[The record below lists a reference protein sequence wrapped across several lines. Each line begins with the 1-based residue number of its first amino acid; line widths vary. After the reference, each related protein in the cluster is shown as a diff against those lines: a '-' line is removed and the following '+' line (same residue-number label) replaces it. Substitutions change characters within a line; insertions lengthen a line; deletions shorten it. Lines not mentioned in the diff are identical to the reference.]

1 MSVRPHD
8 RFGAEI
14 TLRPDDVADYARRA
28 GDLNPIHHDPAYAAG
43 TRFARPIASGAQTTG
58 LLMGLTATHF
68 SRGTAMLGLDFW
80 FRFRRPVFADE
91 TVRLEWLVVAVR
103 RAPRLGGAIVELRGR
118 LRNAAGET
126 YEHGG
131 PRDGPPS
138 PPTSVAPGEP
148 GALLYTLLDTRS
160 SSSGSVRPRGVDG
173 TVPAGRAPIRR

>member
-1 MSVRPHD
+1 
-8 RFGAEI
+8 
-14 TLRPDDVADYARRA
+14 
-28 GDLNPIHHDPAYAAG
+28 
-43 TRFARPIASGAQTTG
+43 
-58 LLMGLTATHF
+58 MGLTATDF

-131 PRDGPPS
+131 RRDGPPS
-138 PPTSVAPGEP
+138 PPTFVAPRGTR
-148 GALLYTLLDTRS
+148 GAPLHAPRPAEQPQRHPASPRRRPHRS
-160 SSSGSVRPRGVDG
+160 PRPRPPPPVD
-173 TVPAGRAPIRR
+173 PLA